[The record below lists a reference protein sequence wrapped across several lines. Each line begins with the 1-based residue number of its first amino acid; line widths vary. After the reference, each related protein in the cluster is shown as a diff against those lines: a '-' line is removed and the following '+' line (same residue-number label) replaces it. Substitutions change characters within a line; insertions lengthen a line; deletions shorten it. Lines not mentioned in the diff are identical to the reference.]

1 MSAEPLRKDP
11 LEDTLE
17 QPAPS
22 VDQAS
27 VGKANLDQQV
37 ADALILLFRLPD
49 EAIESIN
56 DAMKSLHVSFSDAAL
71 HTGLVT
77 QNELDQAMDWVR
89 RQSLHEGRGIVEEAL
104 RRSSNARREMVVW
117 EGERLKPG
125 KELILP
131 HDPYNIRSE
140 TIRSLRTEL
149 LMRTSGRRGA
159 AIFALLSCDTGE
171 GRSQLCAELAI
182 AFAQLGSRTLLVDA
196 DMRRPHQHVFFGA
209 DNSIG
214 LAQALVDGATPTR
227 LYGVEGVPQMGLLTA
242 GPPPPN
248 PLELL
253 SSSRFERLASEWR
266 RSYEFVVIDT
276 PPAAQFSDGLPIATV
291 AGNVVVVGKKN
302 ATSFKALTELQRKLG
317 TTNARVVGAVI
328 NEF

>member
-1 MSAEPLRKDP
+1 MSAEPIRKDP
-11 LEDTLE
+11 LEETAE
-17 QPAPS
+17 QPLPGA
-22 VDQAS
+22 
-27 VGKANLDQQV
+27 DQQV

-49 EAIESIN
+49 EAIASIN
-56 DAMKSLHVSFSDAAL
+56 DAVKGLRVSFSEAAL

-77 QNELDQAMDWVR
+77 QNELDQAMEWVR

-104 RRSSNARREMVVW
+104 RRSSSSRRDVVLW
-117 EGERLKPG
+117 EGERLVPG

-159 AIFALLSCDTGE
+159 AIFALLSCEAQE

-182 AFAQLGSRTLLVDA
+182 AFAQLGSRTLLVDC
-196 DMRRPHQHVFFGA
+196 DMRRPRQHLLFGA
-209 DNSIG
+209 DNQMG
-214 LAQALVDGATPTR
+214 LAQALMDGASTTR
-227 LYGVEGVPQMGLLTA
+227 LHGIEGVPQMALLTSGA
-242 GPPPPN
+242 PPPN

-253 SSSRFERLASEWR
+253 SGSRFDRLVADWR

-276 PPAAQFSDGLPIATV
+276 PPASQFSDGLPVATA
-291 AGNVVVVGKKN
+291 AGNVVVLGKKN
-302 ATSFKALTELQRKLG
+302 ATSFKALSELQRKLG
-317 TTNARVVGAVI
+317 TTHARVVGAVI
-328 NEF
+328 NSF